1 MHTFHAASQTPFDHF
16 LYGTGAIMKRRNHF
30 ASPLSSLILLLCMF
44 SVFLFPGCKQ
54 ETDRKKNLL
63 ETTLI
68 AAHEIDEGYDYN
80 IENLKLTKVEVTDP
94 KVIVGHTCKMKI
106 TIESSEPRTAR
117 DVPVSFYL
125 INNNDLKSENG
136 EVRQIYIGSPAI
148 DRVKPGNNT
157 YDIEIVIPQVN
168 GHYGN
173 YTLFSVFHDY
183 VKNFDLAQDFSGDV
197 KEISGEKTETEILLQ
212 KKITTDVIITSEYV
226 NSCDLYMPE
235 LIIQDDVIIIF
246 TDKLDENSPN
256 DTDAINGTVKAMAN
270 GAVARNV
277 KIKFFLKSPDGTI
290 AEPLAVVNQSDQS
303 LYSLDFAALQA
314 YTPVDQGFV
323 LDFPSD
329 LRTKVANYMAGLGK
343 KTSTFTI
350 SAEIEG
356 SSEAP
361 MMNNNNIKTRE
372 VQIVLDNPREAKEK
386 VSSRLP
392 SPLQSIL
399 NGFSQTLNAAP
410 PEDKTRHD
418 WWGPLA
424 KDPHAAYNCHGKEWF
439 GIGFHFDTWG
449 YNIFDKSDHSRDVI
463 NLEANANIPLVL
475 FTKEFKIISAEAYL
489 HAGLSDL
496 LGLHAMED
504 EFHKKGKDGTVQT
517 KVQNDGSG
525 EMKYNKDKIC
535 GFSVRLCVLNDK
547 PVFKYQ
553 LPGLNFEWKT
563 EDMKDV
569 DSIFKDA
576 GTYKTKNPDFSRGQT
591 YFENSKEK
599 VRANVASPFSSPPLD
614 SKDKSK
620 KHLGFYSEISYTATF
635 FVLVAPISIRLA
647 GFFSFGIG
655 GFARIKNNISIGI
668 IPFAKIGCKVEG
680 LVGGTFLG
688 GGIAVTIELL
698 KLENRNLAWCD
709 FDVQSRNDP
718 NNTDKKVKMR
728 FNFAIHCD
736 MVLWG
741 PKGDIKLVAY
751 YKFIKFC
758 TKWKI
763 PYPCGLEQKKSEMSV
778 YKFPMG
784 EEPLWNPVFLD
795 KAHLLQI
802 PLE

>member
-1 MHTFHAASQTPFDHF
+1 MISLAYPVTV
-16 LYGTGAIMKRRNHF
+16 LIF
-30 ASPLSSLILLLCMF
+30 ACILSLLL
-44 SVFLFPGCKQ
+44 LPGCKKD
-54 ETDRKKNLL
+54 TDRKKNLL
-63 ETTLI
+63 EESLI
-68 AAHEIDEGYDYN
+68 AAHEIDEGYDYD
-80 IENLKLTKVEVTDP
+80 IENLRLMKVEVTEP
-94 KVIVGHTCKMKI
+94 KVLIGHTCKLKVS
-106 TIESSEPRTAR
+106 IESSEPRTAR

-125 INNNDLKSENG
+125 LNNNDLKSENG

-148 DRVKPGNNT
+148 DRVKPGANT
-157 YDIEIVIPQVN
+157 YDVEIVIPQVD
-168 GHYGN
+168 GHYGS
-173 YTLFSVFHDY
+173 YTLLSVFHDY
-183 VKNFDLAQDFSGDV
+183 VKNFDLGQETSV
-197 KEISGEKTETEILLQ
+197 EMKETAGEKTNTDILLE
-212 KKITTDVIITSEYV
+212 KKITTDVIITSEYA

-246 TDKLDENSPN
+246 TDKLDDNSPN
-256 DTDAINGTVKAMAN
+256 DTDAIHGTVKAMAN
-270 GAVARNV
+270 GAAARNV

-290 AEPLAVVNQSDQS
+290 AEPLAVASQSDQT
-303 LYSLDFAALQA
+303 LYSLDFAALEA
-314 YTPVDQGFV
+314 YVPVDQGFV

-343 KTSTFTI
+343 KTSAFTI

-361 MMNNNNIKTRE
+361 MMNSNNIKTHE
-372 VQIVLDNPREAKEK
+372 VRIVLDNPREAKEK
-386 VSSRLP
+386 VSSRLL
-392 SPLQSIL
+392 SPLQTIL

-410 PEDKTRHD
+410 AEDKTRHD

-424 KDPHAAYNCHGKEWF
+424 KDPHAAYNCNGKEWF
-439 GIGFHFDTWG
+439 GIGFHFDTCG
-449 YNIFDKSDHSRDVI
+449 YNIWDKSDHSRDMI

-475 FTKEFKIISAEAYL
+475 FTKGFKIVSAEAYI
-489 HAGLSDL
+489 HAALSDL
-496 LGLHAMED
+496 LGLHSMED
-504 EFHKKGKDGTVQT
+504 EFHKKGNDGAVHS

-535 GFSVRLCVLNDK
+535 GFSVRLCILNDK
-547 PVFKYQ
+547 EVFKYQ

-569 DSIFKDA
+569 DTIFKDA
-576 GTYKTKNPDFSRGQT
+576 GTYKTKNPDFSRGQA
-591 YFENSKEK
+591 YFESSKEK
-599 VRANVASPFSSPPLD
+599 LRANVTSPFSSPPLD
-614 SKDKSK
+614 SKKKDKNPK
-620 KHLGFYSEISYTATF
+620 NLAFYSEISYTATF

-688 GGIAVTIELL
+688 GGIAVTLELL

-736 MVLWG
+736 MLLWG
-741 PKGDIKLVAY
+741 PKGDIKLVLY

-758 TKWKI
+758 HKI
-763 PYPCGLEQKKSEMSV
+763 IPCGLEQKKKELPV
-778 YKFPMG
+778 YKFPIG